1 MEHRIK
7 EAKGT
12 ILIYKGEPICYNILN
27 TFAEQLGEALQRLGE
42 EVEYF
47 DVKQSGEAALAAY
60 AGKTYQA
67 VIGFQSYLFDIYLPK
82 AGVYLHDLIKGPKI
96 NFQFDHPIWM
106 KNHYIRMPEHC
117 YIATHDRNYA
127 AFIEKYYPRIAG
139 SSIIFPGGCE
149 KAAGENGKQEA
160 ERNLR
165 GAQDKKEYQISF
177 IGTYTDYRS
186 YLPLI
191 RNSQGIIKKIAAHF
205 LFRMK
210 QHPEETAE
218 KALEESL
225 RKDGI
230 VLSDEEFLEV
240 LDGVKPM
247 IYCIMSYYRE
257 KAVKVIL
264 EAGITL
270 EVFGDSWKKSP
281 FGDSPYLRI
290 HEAVDMRESLEVME
304 KSLISFNV
312 MAWHK
317 DGFTER
323 IANSML
329 QHSVV
334 LKRINRVSVGE
345 QETEYIERINRIFS
359 RQQYEYSG
367 SIHEQVTA
375 KNKEEYETYLAPVV
389 ILHDGYEGTE
399 EERRKKAERNLKL
412 LLKELENHPDDT
424 YFMYQIG
431 KSYYMAEDYE
441 EAIRYF
447 EKALGYDLNP
457 KLEYVI
463 DMVESYGYALLN
475 TGRVE
480 TALQFQGIY
489 EEFGDCAD
497 FKFLMG
503 LIYMNNERYEEAVAE
518 FLKATEY
525 KSARMTGTNS
535 YLAYYNAGVIRE
547 CLGDIGQALEYYRK
561 CGDYAKAQE
570 RIRACSKGE

>member
-1 MEHRIK
+1 MRKISVCIITKNESEKLRKCLKHLTGYGFEIVVVDTGSTDDTVAM
-7 EAKGT
+7 AKK
-12 ILIYKGEPICYNILN
+12 YADKVCYFSWCND
-27 TFAEQLGEALQRLGE
+27 F
-42 EVEYF
+42 
-47 DVKQSGEAALAAY
+47 SAA
-60 AGKTYQA
+60 
-67 VIGFQSYLFDIYLPK
+67 
-82 AGVYLHDLIKGPKI
+82 
-96 NFQFDHPIWM
+96 
-106 KNHYIRMPEHC
+106 
-117 YIATHDRNYA
+117 RNYA
-127 AFIEKYYPRIAG
+127 LTQASNDIVMMIDSDEYLQEIDT
-139 SSIIFPGGCE
+139 
-149 KAAGENGKQEA
+149 GELE
-160 ERNLR
+160 NL
-165 GAQDKKEYQISF
+165 
-177 IGTYTDYRS
+177 
-186 YLPLI
+186 L
-191 RNSQGIIKKIAAHF
+191 
-205 LFRMK
+205 K
-210 QHPEETAE
+210 QHP
-218 KALEESL
+218 SMV
-225 RKDGI
+225 G
-230 VLSDEEFLEV
+230 
-240 LDGVKPM
+240 
-247 IYCIMSYYRE
+247 
-257 KAVKVIL
+257 
-264 EAGITL
+264 
-270 EVFGDSWKKSP
+270 
-281 FGDSPYLRI
+281 RI
-290 HEAVDMRESLEVME
+290 
-304 KSLISFNV
+304 KI
-312 MAWHK
+312 
-317 DGFTER
+317 
-323 IANSML
+323 
-329 QHSVV
+329 
-334 LKRINRVSVGE
+334 INRVSVGE

-441 EAIRYF
+441 EASRYF

-570 RIRACSKGE
+570 RIRKIGGKS

>member
-1 MEHRIK
+1 MVGRIK
-7 EAKGT
+7 
-12 ILIYKGEPICYNILN
+12 I
-27 TFAEQLGEALQRLGE
+27 
-42 EVEYF
+42 
-47 DVKQSGEAALAAY
+47 
-60 AGKTYQA
+60 
-67 VIGFQSYLFDIYLPK
+67 
-82 AGVYLHDLIKGPKI
+82 
-96 NFQFDHPIWM
+96 
-106 KNHYIRMPEHC
+106 
-117 YIATHDRNYA
+117 
-127 AFIEKYYPRIAG
+127 
-139 SSIIFPGGCE
+139 
-149 KAAGENGKQEA
+149 
-160 ERNLR
+160 
-165 GAQDKKEYQISF
+165 
-177 IGTYTDYRS
+177 
-186 YLPLI
+186 
-191 RNSQGIIKKIAAHF
+191 
-205 LFRMK
+205 
-210 QHPEETAE
+210 
-218 KALEESL
+218 
-225 RKDGI
+225 
-230 VLSDEEFLEV
+230 
-240 LDGVKPM
+240 
-247 IYCIMSYYRE
+247 
-257 KAVKVIL
+257 
-264 EAGITL
+264 
-270 EVFGDSWKKSP
+270 
-281 FGDSPYLRI
+281 
-290 HEAVDMRESLEVME
+290 
-304 KSLISFNV
+304 
-312 MAWHK
+312 
-317 DGFTER
+317 
-323 IANSML
+323 
-329 QHSVV
+329 
-334 LKRINRVSVGE
+334 INRFSTGG
-345 QETEYIERINRIFS
+345 QETECIERINRIFS
-359 RQQYEYSG
+359 RQNYEYTG

-412 LLKELENHPDDT
+412 LLKELENHPYDT

-561 CGDYAKAQE
+561 CGDYAKAQA
-570 RIRACSKGE
+570 RIRAYEK

>member
-1 MEHRIK
+1 MVGRI
-7 EAKGT
+7 
-12 ILIYKGEPICYNILN
+12 
-27 TFAEQLGEALQRLGE
+27 
-42 EVEYF
+42 
-47 DVKQSGEAALAAY
+47 
-60 AGKTYQA
+60 
-67 VIGFQSYLFDIYLPK
+67 
-82 AGVYLHDLIKGPKI
+82 
-96 NFQFDHPIWM
+96 
-106 KNHYIRMPEHC
+106 
-117 YIATHDRNYA
+117 
-127 AFIEKYYPRIAG
+127 
-139 SSIIFPGGCE
+139 
-149 KAAGENGKQEA
+149 
-160 ERNLR
+160 
-165 GAQDKKEYQISF
+165 
-177 IGTYTDYRS
+177 
-186 YLPLI
+186 
-191 RNSQGIIKKIAAHF
+191 
-205 LFRMK
+205 
-210 QHPEETAE
+210 
-218 KALEESL
+218 
-225 RKDGI
+225 
-230 VLSDEEFLEV
+230 
-240 LDGVKPM
+240 
-247 IYCIMSYYRE
+247 
-257 KAVKVIL
+257 
-264 EAGITL
+264 
-270 EVFGDSWKKSP
+270 
-281 FGDSPYLRI
+281 
-290 HEAVDMRESLEVME
+290 
-304 KSLISFNV
+304 
-312 MAWHK
+312 
-317 DGFTER
+317 
-323 IANSML
+323 
-329 QHSVV
+329 
-334 LKRINRVSVGE
+334 KRINRVSVGE

-503 LIYMNNERYEEAVAE
+503 LIYMNSERYEEAVAE

-570 RIRACSKGE
+570 RIRAYEKSYKRKYT